1 MIVVIKDTTP
11 KQLKT
16 NISIW
21 ENTTAEIP
29 FPDPDYRLLFEC
41 NKTESL
47 IKEQIRR

>member
-11 KQLKT
+11 KTIK
-16 NISIW
+16 NKYINM

-41 NKTESL
+41 NK
-47 IKEQIRR
+47 QNH